1 MKGTLYL
8 VPTPIGNL
16 ADMTYRGVEV
26 LRDADVIACED
37 TRRTALLCTHYDIHT
52 PLFSYHEHN
61 KEKVAPALIARL
73 EAGETVAVVSD
84 AGMPAIADPGSDLVA
99 RWLAQNGEVTA
110 LPGANAGL
118 TALIA
123 SGLSAQE
130 FHFIG
135 FLPRT
140 AAKRDEVLRRQAQ
153 DTATQILYEAPHRLE
168 ETLRAVQALWG
179 DRQAVL
185 ARELTKKFETYYRGR
200 LGALRADET
209 VQSPRGE
216 YVLLVAGAAP
226 AEDTPLTPD
235 EWPQAVRDEMA
246 RGLMY
251 KEACRRVAARA
262 GVSRR
267 DVYGYCLDKTETRED
282 K

>member
-26 LRDADVIACED
+26 LRNADAIACED
-37 TRRTALLCTHYDIHT
+37 TRRTALLCTHYNIHT
-52 PLFSYHEHN
+52 PLISYHEHN
-61 KEKVAPALIARL
+61 KEKAVPALIARL
-73 EAGETVAVVSD
+73 EAGESVAVVSD

-99 RWLAQNGEVTA
+99 RWLAQDGEVTA

-140 AAKRDEVLRRQAQ
+140 AAKRDEMLHRQAE
-153 DTATQILYEAPHRLE
+153 DTATQILYEAPHRLA
-168 ETLRAVQALWG
+168 ETLQAVQAMWG
-179 DRQAVL
+179 DRRAVL

-200 LGALRADET
+200 LGELLTTDT

-216 YVLLVAGAAP
+216 YVVLVEGAMP
-226 AEDTPLTPD
+226 AEETPLAPS
-235 EWPQAVRDEMA
+235 EWPHAVRSEMV
-246 RGLMY
+246 RGKSY
-251 KEACRRVAARA
+251 KEACRKVAGLA

-267 DVYGYCLDKTETRED
+267 DVYGYCLDKMETRED
-282 K
+282 I